1 MGTKNNP
8 GDYDCYANAAP
19 NEPMFI
25 LLGRDPHAGDAVR
38 KWADDRESLVK
49 NGEKPRTDLAMVDE
63 ARRCAR
69 SMDRYNLDRGR
80 ALRRGEAW
88 DDNNFVDPHVI
99 EARP

>member
-8 GDYDCYANAAP
+8 GKFDCYSNAEP

-38 KWADDRESLVK
+38 KWADDHEAMIKS
-49 NGEKPRTDLAMVDE
+49 GEKPVTDLLMVDE

-69 SMDRYNLDRGR
+69 SMDRYCLDRGR
-80 ALRRGEAW
+80 ALRRGDRW
-88 DDNNFVDPHVI
+88 TSDDFIDPHTTVK
-99 EARP
+99 P